1 MNKKIKYKK
10 NIKSRQ
16 PLIIDLSL
24 PIEDDIDNTFPT
36 YIERLNHADG
46 ADYLGWVVAKSKGR
60 PFFERVKNII
70 KYYLGTRRITRSDMP
85 DNMFISH
92 ETVTASVHMGTHID
106 APYHFGPVCEGKE
119 AKDIEDIPLEWCFSN
134 GVVLDMSHKKN
145 GDAITIKDIE
155 SSLKKIR
162 YKIKP
167 MDIVL
172 LKTGADKYNGT
183 KKYLTD
189 FPGVSRE
196 ATEWLVNKGVKIVG
210 VDFLGFDRPYPYMI
224 GDYFRTK
231 DNSHLWPSHLFGRK
245 KEYCHIERLANLDKI
260 PKPYGF
266 KVACFPV
273 KIKNVGAS
281 WARVVA
287 IV

>member
-1 MNKKIKYKK
+1 MKKK
-10 NIKSRQ
+10 NNPQ
-16 PLIIDLSL
+16 PCIIDLSL
-24 PIEDDIDNTFPT
+24 PIEEDIDNTFRT
-36 YIERLNHADG
+36 YIERLNHSDG

-70 KYYLGTRRITRSDMP
+70 KYYLGMRKITRANFP

-92 ETVTASVHMGTHID
+92 ETVTASVHMGTHLD
-106 APYHFGPVCEGKE
+106 APYHFGLLCEGKD
-119 AKDIEDIPLEWCFSN
+119 AKDIEAVPLEWCYSD
-134 GVVLDMSHKKN
+134 GVVLDMSHKKA
-145 GDAITIKDIE
+145 GDAITVKDIE
-155 SSLKKIR
+155 SAIKKIK

-167 MDIVL
+167 FDIVL
-172 LKTGADKYNGT
+172 IKTGADKYNGAKEYMT
-183 KKYLTD
+183 K
-189 FPGVSRE
+189 FPGMSKE
-196 ATEWLVNKGVKIVG
+196 ATEWLVDKGVKIIG

-266 KVACFPV
+266 KIACFPI
-273 KIKNVGAS
+273 KIKKVGAS

-287 IV
+287 II

>member
-1 MNKKIKYKK
+1 MKREN
-10 NIKSRQ
+10 NPR
-16 PLIIDLSL
+16 PCIIDLSL
-24 PIEDDIDNTFPT
+24 PIEEDIDNTFPT
-36 YIERLNHADG
+36 YIKRLNHSDG
-46 ADYLGWVVAKSKGR
+46 ADYLGWVVAKSKGK
-60 PFFERVKNII
+60 PFFERAKNIV
-70 KYYLGTRRITRSDMP
+70 KYYLGTRRITRMDLP

-119 AKDIEDIPLEWCFSN
+119 ARDIEDIPLEWCYSD
-134 GVVLDMSHKKN
+134 GVVLALSRKKA
-145 GDAITIKDIE
+145 GDAIAVRDIE
-155 SSLKKIR
+155 SALKKIR

-172 LKTGADKYNGT
+172 IKTGADKYNGT
-183 KKYLTD
+183 KRYLTD
-189 FPGVSRE
+189 FPGVSPE
-196 ATEWLVNKGVKIVG
+196 AAEWLVNKGVKIIG

-231 DNSHLWPSHLFGRK
+231 DNSYLWPAHLLGRK

-273 KIKNVGAS
+273 KIKKVGAS

-287 IV
+287 II